1 MTEALRAVGGD
12 DGSRKDGGDDRI
24 VSPLYTTPEAA
35 AYLRCSR
42 EWLEKQRVYPTTRT
56 SSPAF
61 SRVGRRVF
69 YQKSELDA
77 FIRRNTACS
86 TSEYVRG

>member
-1 MTEALRAVGGD
+1 MTEVLRTICGD
-12 DGSRKDGGDDRI
+12 DGSRHEVPEDQI
-24 VSPLYTTPEAA
+24 ASPLYTTPEAA

-61 SRVGRRVF
+61 SRVGRKVF

-77 FIRRNTACS
+77 FIRRNTASS